1 MKTPKSAQHTGER
14 DEREAWARD
23 MEKITQRFHQ
33 NDGDDRAGQR
43 DMKKKFA
50 AAGQQTLQ
58 PRIVTTKMKTR
69 DVVRDC
75 LGGYGQWQSEKTN
88 KSDGGEG
95 EAVFAG
101 FAAELP
107 ADDDLKDIMDQGG
120 QKTDCGKYDA
130 ALQQPA
136 HWQTIGLGRT
146 IFHMSGC
153 NFFS

>member
-1 MKTPKSAQHTGER
+1 MNQEASSQAALCRLVLILNENPKSAS
-14 DEREAWARD
+14 
-23 MEKITQRFHQ
+23 TQASVMSVRLGAGYGKNHPTFHQ

-95 EAVFAG
+95 EAAFAG
-101 FAAELP
+101 FAAELR
-107 ADDDLKDIMDQGG
+107 LMMI
-120 QKTDCGKYDA
+120 
-130 ALQQPA
+130 
-136 HWQTIGLGRT
+136 
-146 IFHMSGC
+146 
-153 NFFS
+153 